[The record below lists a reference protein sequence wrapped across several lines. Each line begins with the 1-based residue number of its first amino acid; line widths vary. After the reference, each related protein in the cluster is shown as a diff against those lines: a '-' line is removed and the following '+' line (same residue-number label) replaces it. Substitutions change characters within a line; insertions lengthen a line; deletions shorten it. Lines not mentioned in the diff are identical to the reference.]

1 MSQFPSISG
10 YRILEIAG
18 RGGMS
23 TVYRAIQLDTGR
35 EVALKLISSGKQNW
49 LTQFGR
55 EAEIIAS
62 LEHPHILPVY
72 DFGTSGEQPYL
83 VMRLL
88 EGGSLADWVKSN
100 RKPDAEKVV
109 EAVTNMAEALD
120 FSHARGILH
129 RDVKPS
135 NMLLDQ
141 NGFVY
146 LSDFG
151 LAVFPSDGEQRGLGS
166 AAYISP
172 EQARGEDIDG
182 RADIYSLAVT
192 LFELLTGEKPYKGE
206 TPVAVMVKQINE
218 PVPNAR
224 DINPEIS
231 KAVAELVQWGM
242 SKKPRN
248 RPQSAGQFKELLQYA
263 KRNPNAPVRPSRSP
277 KPSTW
282 PTVAAHPRPNL
293 DKPAEGDR
301 PDRQKQAEIQSPKS
315 STQWQVIL
323 LALLVLLITFM
334 ATALLWFMFVNPG
347 GIPGLSTPTVV
358 VSTPE
363 TELSIA
369 TPVTP
374 IAGNEKTIYVD
385 RFDVDTLPGDLETG
399 TAFVDGALQIQPE
412 GQETLLWASPQQSN
426 AVDGLFRI
434 ELLPSDR
441 SDSYQIGLICRRVT
455 ATGAFDF
462 TGFFIEKID
471 EVQTVSTIKIQNGEQ
486 IFLDTVEIPQELKI
500 TDIGT
505 HKLEL
510 RCLEN
515 EIEFFIDE
523 FRILSSRDENPVS
536 GVFGVFTANL
546 AGDGVHVVRFDN
558 VEIERP

>member
-88 EGGSLADWVKSN
+88 EGGSLADWVKPN
-100 RKPDAEKVV
+100 RKPDPDKVI

-192 LFELLTGEKPYKGE
+192 LFELLTGQKPYTAE

-218 PVPNAR
+218 PVPNAK
-224 DINPEIS
+224 DVNPEVS
-231 KAVAELVQWGM
+231 NAVAELVQWGM
-242 SKKPRN
+242 SKKPEN

-277 KPSTW
+277 RPSTW
-282 PTVAAHPRPNL
+282 PTLAAHPKPNL
-293 DKPAEGDR
+293 DKADNQSSSRKQEPLEVKPA
-301 PDRQKQAEIQSPKS
+301 KS

-323 LALLVLLITFM
+323 LAVLVLLITFM
-334 ATALLWFMFVNPG
+334 ATALLWVMFVNPNV
-347 GIPGLSTPTVV
+347 ISGLATPTVS
-358 VSTPE
+358 VSTLEPE
-363 TELSIA
+363 IVV
-369 TPVTP
+369 VTP
-374 IAGNEKTIYVD
+374 LTPEVGDEKTIYID
-385 RFDVDTLPGDLETG
+385 KFDVDTQPSNLDVG
-399 TAFVDGALQIQPE
+399 TAFVEGALQIQPE
-412 GQETLLWASPQQSN
+412 GQETLLWASPIQSDV
-426 AVDGLFRI
+426 VDGLFRI
-434 ELLPSDR
+434 ELLASDR
-441 SDSYQIGLICRRVT
+441 ANSYQIGLVCRRVV
-455 ATGAFDF
+455 AAGAFDF
-462 TGFFIEKID
+462 AGFYIEKID
-471 EVQTVSTIKIQNGEQ
+471 DVQTVSAIKIQDGEQ

-500 TDIGT
+500 TDIGM
-505 HKLEL
+505 HQLEL
-510 RCLEN
+510 RCIEN

-523 FRILSSRDENPVS
+523 FRILSSRDDNPVS

-546 AGDGVHVVRFDN
+546 DEGSHIVRFDN

>member
-1 MSQFPSISG
+1 MSQFPTISG

-23 TVYRAIQLDTGR
+23 TVYRAIQLETGR
-35 EVALKLISSGKQNW
+35 EVALKLILSSKQNW

-72 DFGTSGEQPYL
+72 DFGTSSDQPYL

-100 RKPDAEKVV
+100 RKPDQDKVI

-192 LFELLTGEKPYKGE
+192 LFELITGEKPYTGE

-218 PVPNAR
+218 PIPNAR
-224 DINPEIS
+224 DVNPEVS
-231 KAVAELVQWGM
+231 KSVAELVQWGM
-242 SKKPRN
+242 SKKPEN

-263 KRNPNAPVRPSRSP
+263 KRNPNAPVRPSRSDR
-277 KPSTW
+277 PSKW
-282 PTVAAHPRPNL
+282 PTMITPRQDNTIINEIPN
-293 DKPAEGDR
+293 
-301 PDRQKQAEIQSPKS
+301 RQDSSKNQANNSIQWS
-315 STQWQVIL
+315 VIL
-323 LALLVLLITFM
+323 LAVLVLLITFI
-334 ATALLWFMFVNPG
+334 ATAILWFIYLNPNG
-347 GIPGLSTPTVV
+347 FNPSGATPTSVTQPV
-358 VSTPE
+358 EIIGIESPTP
-363 TELSIA
+363 
-369 TPVTP
+369 PV
-374 IAGNEKTIYVD
+374 INDRLIYLD
-385 RFDVDTLPGDLETG
+385 RFEVDAQPGDLEDG
-399 TAFVDGALQIQPE
+399 AAFIDGALQIQPKSFE
-412 GQETLLWASPQQSN
+412 SSLWFSPPQSE
-426 AVDGLFRI
+426 AEDGIFRV
-434 ELLPSDR
+434 ELHESER
-441 SDSYQIGLICRRVT
+441 ADSFQVGLVCRRGLSADST
-455 ATGAFDF
+455 NFI
-462 TGFFIEKID
+462 GFFIEKSGD
-471 EVQTVSTIKIQNGEQ
+471 EQTVSAFRFENGEQ
-486 IFLDTVEIPQELKI
+486 TILDSATIPPQLKI
-500 TDIGT
+500 ADIGSQT
-505 HKLEL
+505 LEL
-510 RCLEN
+510 RCIGTEL
-515 EIEFFIDE
+515 EFFINN
-523 FRILSSRDENPVS
+523 FSLLASSDDRPSS
-536 GVFGVFTANL
+536 GVFGVLTTNL
-546 AGDGVHVVRFDN
+546 SDGEHVARFDN
-558 VEIERP
+558 VEIEKP